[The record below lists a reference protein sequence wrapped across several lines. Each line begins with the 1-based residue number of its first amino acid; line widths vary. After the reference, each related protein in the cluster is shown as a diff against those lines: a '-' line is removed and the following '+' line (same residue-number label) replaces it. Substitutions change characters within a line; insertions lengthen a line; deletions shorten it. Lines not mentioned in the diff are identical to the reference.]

1 MNNRGRPNVLCEKV
15 VVKEVINLIW
25 NEIVPFFFTRLVKK
39 GLGFGVFHRNFWSFI
54 LCTPSNVKFPWHY
67 LIVNQGNHVFM
78 VNTKTSHFFDNQI
91 RGNGCCLMSLLE
103 NFGWNFKIVS
113 IMHRFWSTSYDNRP

>member
-1 MNNRGRPNVLCEKV
+1 
-15 VVKEVINLIW
+15 
-25 NEIVPFFFTRLVKK
+25 
-39 GLGFGVFHRNFWSFI
+39 
-54 LCTPSNVKFPWHY
+54 